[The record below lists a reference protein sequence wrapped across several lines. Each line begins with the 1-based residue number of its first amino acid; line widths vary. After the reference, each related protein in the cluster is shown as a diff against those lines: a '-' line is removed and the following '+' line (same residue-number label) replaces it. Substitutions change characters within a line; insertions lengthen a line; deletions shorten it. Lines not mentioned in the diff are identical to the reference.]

1 MPRLISII
9 IPTFNEENYLGK
21 LGRNLE
27 ALQTEYPF
35 EIIVSDGG
43 SSDRTVEIAARFA
56 RVVHAPKGRAWQLNE
71 AAKTA
76 RGDVLFFAHAHM
88 TLPRGTLTSI
98 RTTIDHES
106 YQGGG
111 FSNEFTSHNR
121 KIKRLGR
128 LLNCRIFENDH
139 SQNTR
144 FYGDNGIFVRKDIFA
159 ALGGFKLIPIMEDY
173 DFSRRLRDRF
183 SVARIS
189 TPRIQ
194 LSPRRHVQAGFWK
207 TRFLWVAIKQ
217 LYRCGVPPAFLVK
230 FYPSTR

>member
-9 IPTFNEENYLGK
+9 IPTFNEENALEKMGQ
-21 LGRNLE
+21 NLE
-27 ALQTEYPF
+27 ALQGECAF
-35 EIIVSDGG
+35 EIIISDGG

-56 RVVHAPKGRAWQLNE
+56 QIVHAPKGRAWQLNE

-88 TLPRGTLTSI
+88 TLPRGTLASI

-128 LLNCRIFENDH
+128 LLNFRLFDNDH
-139 SQNTR
+139 ARNTR
-144 FYGDNGIFVRKDIFA
+144 FYGDNGIFVRKDIFD
-159 ALGGFKLIPIMEDY
+159 ALGGFKLIPIWRTTT
-173 DFSRRLRDRF
+173 FRSACVTGF
-183 SVARIS
+183 
-189 TPRIQ
+189 P
-194 LSPRRHVQAGFWK
+194 SPASAPLAFNFR
-207 TRFLWVAIKQ
+207 
-217 LYRCGVPPAFLVK
+217 PAA
-230 FYPSTR
+230 T